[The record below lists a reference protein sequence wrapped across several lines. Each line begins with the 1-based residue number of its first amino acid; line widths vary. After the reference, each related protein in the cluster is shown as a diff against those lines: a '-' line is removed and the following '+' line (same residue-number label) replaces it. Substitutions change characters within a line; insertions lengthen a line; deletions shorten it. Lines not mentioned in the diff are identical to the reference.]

1 MISFFSEN
9 PRRPVVAL
17 AYPPGGTVSFSQIPT
32 APFVVPMYPYHPR
45 LLAKPNIEKQYI
57 SHRVNDVCNGSP
69 SRIRRVLRI
78 SFGMTIL
85 PRSSTRRTMPVAFI
99 FFSPLKRKALFTPVE
114 VFAGKG
120 ELCMM
125 GVQMAVGGRPRRLRE
140 KYFMGIVLAI
150 HRIVTHTIVLPKTCF
165 WWTLT
170 GDYYK
175 IIVFICSTARI

>member
-1 MISFFSEN
+1 MRTHRAVLFF
-9 PRRPVVAL
+9 L
-17 AYPPGGTVSFSQIPT
+17 AKPT

-45 LLAKPNIEKQYI
+45 LLAKSNIEKQNT

-125 GVQMAVGGRPRRLRE
+125 EGKWEFAEGLIFHGQCN
-140 KYFMGIVLAI
+140 GIMV
-150 HRIVTHTIVLPKTCF
+150 K
-165 WWTLT
+165 
-170 GDYYK
+170 
-175 IIVFICSTARI
+175 

>member
-1 MISFFSEN
+1 MCLPLLYNTDGDERGAKESN
-9 PRRPVVAL
+9 TYVKL
-17 AYPPGGTVSFSQIPT
+17 AGNNLFHFYPSQIPT
-32 APFVVPMYPYHPR
+32 VPPLISVTMYNYHPR
-45 LLAKPNIEKQYI
+45 RLAKSNIEKQYF

-120 ELCMM
+120 ELCMR
-125 GVQMAVGGRPRRLRE
+125 GGKREESLPAVFCSLGE
-140 KYFMGIVLAI
+140 CCI
-150 HRIVTHTIVLPKTCF
+150 
-165 WWTLT
+165 WWIDGNNL
-170 GDYYK
+170 
-175 IIVFICSTARI
+175 

>member
-9 PRRPVVAL
+9 PRRPVV
-17 AYPPGGTVSFSQIPT
+17 

-120 ELCMM
+120 ELCM
-125 GVQMAVGGRPRRLRE
+125 GAA
-140 KYFMGIVLAI
+140 AI
-150 HRIVTHTIVLPKTCF
+150 FFSGCVSFKAIPHRKRCQIPPSVI
-165 WWTLT
+165 
-170 GDYYK
+170 
-175 IIVFICSTARI
+175 